1 MLRKSYTL
9 AALSPPPLTMVTQN
23 KWKNKHYSRSKSA
36 LKQRH
41 QFRRCA
47 ANGNGKFIN
56 SCLTM
61 CRRARVLLH
70 IQRPAH
76 IIHNSIYFPCL
87 VFALFQ
93 RIFFSMP
100 TTAGWYPLTH
110 TTLLYFVFYIFLLWV
125 CGSGGG
131 RARTF
136 PFANFRY
143 DVSRNEFIR
152 IWLHFY
158 TFSSHFCPLSLSSPR
173 RVCVWEKF
181 FGFRCGSVSQPLLHR
196 NSSCFDL
203 FDFPFGYSPDGIEF
217 PLTGTEVVS
226 QFFFSHSILVLLFI
240 DIVLSKSF
248 FFIAAV
254 ASSAFLLYRNGCA
267 FFVCRIPVYRRCRRY
282 GCGQSKCIL
291 GAASHAQSIQQN
303 WKE

>member
-1 MLRKSYTL
+1 MCGKRKWEIHQLLSDNVPARARSIAHPTTGTYNSQFNL
-9 AALSPPPLTMVTQN
+9 LSMSRVCALSTDFFFYTDDGRLISTDS
-23 KWKNKHYSRSKSA
+23 H
-36 LKQRH
+36 
-41 QFRRCA
+41 
-47 ANGNGKFIN
+47 
-56 SCLTM
+56 
-61 CRRARVLLH
+61 H
-70 IQRPAH
+70 IA
-76 IIHNSIYFPCL
+76 IL
-87 VFALFQ
+87 
-93 RIFFSMP
+93 RI
-100 TTAGWYPLTH
+100 
-110 TTLLYFVFYIFLLWV
+110 LYFSFVIV

-226 QFFFSHSILVLLFI
+226 QIFFSHSILVLLFI
-240 DIVLSKSF
+240 DIVLSKSFF